1 MSEKVKERAGELLE
15 SGEIKGFLGLS
26 NKYGHVGPHLFC
38 DKEDL
43 DSLVVGDRKRAGDTR
58 YSLNRQLIN
67 IHRRYPDDVFGV
79 LVRGCDERGLKALYT
94 WNQLNPQKVITV
106 GIACPQK
113 LADDCECL
121 EPFPVEFVDGEKG
134 VRCSSDSVARIDD
147 LDLLGRFEHWMN
159 EFSKCVKC
167 YGCRDV
173 CPMCFCN
180 ECSLEDD
187 GLIDPGNIPPETP
200 MFHLTRAVHM
210 VGRCI
215 DCGLCSEACP
225 ADIPLRT
232 LYKKVADI
240 IDDEFKYRPGYAAD
254 EKSPLNILG

>member
-1 MSEKVKERAGELLE
+1 MKEKVKEKVGDLLE
-15 SGEIKGFLGLS
+15 SGQIKGFLGLS

-38 DKEDL
+38 SRDEL
-43 DSLVVGDRKRAGDTR
+43 ESLVVGDRNRPGDTR

-79 LVRGCDERGLKALYT
+79 LMRGCDERGLRTLFT
-94 WNQLNPQKVITV
+94 WNQLNPDKVVTV
-106 GIACPQK
+106 GIACPK
-113 LADDCECL
+113 ELAEECECL
-121 EPFPVEFVDGEKG
+121 EPFPQEFVGGEKG
-134 VRCSSDSVARIDD
+134 EGCSSGSVAGIDD
-147 LDLLGRFEHWMN
+147 LDLHGRFDYWM
-159 EFSKCVKC
+159 EAFSRCIKC

-187 GLIDPGNIPPETP
+187 GLIDPGEIPPEIP
-200 MFHLTRAVHM
+200 IFHLTRAVHM

-240 IDDEFKYRPGYAAD
+240 VDDEFKYRPGYTE
-254 EKSPLNILG
+254 EKSPLNILR